1 MKDEDRTRSVSA
13 PGKSDLPGAQDVAAQ
28 WRRVVRR
35 RSFLHGIGVAGAA
48 MAGNRLAR
56 ADSRKLP
63 KGDADILRLLAAAEL
78 IESDLWSQYA
88 ELGGVNG
95 GNPAYMT
102 ALTNLDSDM
111 PQYITDNTDDEL
123 SHAAFLNAYLASKGE
138 KGVDLSGFLLPLGSP
153 ATGASQVGRLTNL
166 KQLDVDTSW
175 WTRYRSVDNIDVNPH
190 ANFPQAVTINNQPA
204 IPISDKDTDPV
215 KSAPPVPFGGVVTT
229 QQTRMQAIANAAGFH
244 FAFIEQGGS
253 SLYPTMALKVTDLE
267 VLRIVLSIG
276 GVEIDHFAVWHDKAG
291 NIVPLTDPETG
302 TVFPDLNGAPFN
314 TMGQPN
320 TPPGDNDNLFQTN
333 LILPEP
339 AVFLSSSLPPVS
351 IIRPVS
357 TANSGAVAAIQSFV
371 NDNLFMGQSGG
382 FLETVMGL
390 AVKAD
395 AAKREA
401 GHDD

>member
-1 MKDEDRTRSVSA
+1 MKDENRTRSVSA
-13 PGKSDLPGAQDVAAQ
+13 PAKSDSPGGADVAVQ

-48 MAGNRLAR
+48 VAGSRLAR
-56 ADSRKLP
+56 ADSKKLP

-123 SHAAFLNAYLASKGE
+123 SHAAFINAYLASKGE
-138 KGVDLSGFLLPLGSP
+138 KTVDFTGFLKPLASS

-175 WTRYRSVDNIDVNPH
+175 WTRYRSVDNIDVNPN
-190 ANFPQAVTINNQPA
+190 ANFPQAITIKNQPA

-215 KSAPPVPFGGVVTT
+215 ASAPPVPFGGVVTT

-253 SLYPTMALKVTDLE
+253 SLYPTMALKVTNLE

-276 GVEIDHFAVWHDKAG
+276 GVEIDHFALWHDKAG

-302 TVFPDLNGAPFN
+302 TVFPNLNGPPFN

-339 AVFLSSSLPPVS
+339 TVFLSSSLPPVS
-351 IIRPVS
+351 VIRPTSV
-357 TANSGAVAAIQSFV
+357 ANSGAVAAIQSFV
-371 NDNLFMGQSGG
+371 NDNLFMGQSAG
-382 FLETVMGL
+382 FLQAVMDL
-390 AVKAD
+390 AAKAD